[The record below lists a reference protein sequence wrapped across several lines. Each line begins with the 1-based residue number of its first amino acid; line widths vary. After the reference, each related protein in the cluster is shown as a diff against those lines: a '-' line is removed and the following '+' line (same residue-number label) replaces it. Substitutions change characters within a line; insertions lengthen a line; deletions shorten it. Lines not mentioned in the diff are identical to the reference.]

1 MARKRN
7 SERTRAPVPE
17 DNSSSAPLAATSSPT
32 DIFSFVT
39 PTEFV
44 DLPSKGRFYT
54 EDSPLAGVETVE
66 IRHMTAKEEDI
77 LTSESLLRKGLAIDR
92 LLQSLLVDKGLDLG
106 AFLVGDK
113 NALVIASRITGFG
126 SEYETTITCPACANA
141 SEATF
146 DLESLTLKTA
156 EELPEEVTATE
167 GGTFTFTLP
176 TTQVIA
182 EVRLLTAGME
192 SKLSAETARN
202 KKMNLPDSRST
213 DLLKAVLVSVNG
225 VTDAAML
232 KKFATFMPTK
242 DARYLRK
249 AYDLIKPDVD
259 LNHEFTCETCSH
271 SGKVVM
277 PLTADFFWPSI

>member
-7 SERTRAPVPE
+7 SERLRAPAPE
-17 DNSSSAPLAATSSPT
+17 DNSFPGPLAETSSAT

-54 EDSPLAGVETVE
+54 EESPLIGVDSVE

-77 LTSESLLRKGLAIDR
+77 LTSESLLRKGLAIER
-92 LLQSLLVDKGLDLG
+92 LLQSLLVDKNLDLG

-113 NALVIASRITGFG
+113 NALVIAARITGFG
-126 SEYETTITCPACANA
+126 SQYDTTVTCPACSNA
-141 SEATF
+141 TETTF
-146 DLESLTLKTA
+146 DLESLTLKSG
-156 EELPEEVTATE
+156 EELPQEVTATDE
-167 GGTFTFTLP
+167 GTFTFMLP
-176 TTQVIA
+176 TTQVTA
-182 EVRLLTAGME
+182 EVRLLTAAME
-192 SKLSAETARN
+192 TKLTEATARK

-213 DLLKAVLVSVNG
+213 DLLKTVLVSING
-225 VTDAAML
+225 VTDPSMVN
-232 KKFATFMPTK
+232 KFADLMPTK
-242 DARYLRK
+242 DARFLRK
-249 AYDLIKPDVD
+249 VYDFIKPDVD

-277 PLTADFFWPSI
+277 PLTADFFWPSL